1 MKKSYDLGNFNE
13 EQFVNRVCEDM
24 ARIVDGKMEREMDAV
39 FRSANRINRKNSFLN
54 VRISRKRSPHSKVD
68 AIRRAFGQRLRAQYR
83 ENSASG
89 NTVITIDLQMK

>member
-1 MKKSYDLGNFNE
+1 MKKSYDLRTFNE

-24 ARIVDGKMEREMDAV
+24 ARVVDGTMERGMDAM
-39 FRSANRINRKNSFLN
+39 FRSANRISRKSSFLN
-54 VRISRKRSPHSKVD
+54 MRISRKRSPHSEVS

-89 NTVITIDLQMK
+89 KTVITIDLQMK